1 MAYSNVILTHSSC
14 SARLPARNNAAL
26 GVKWEK
32 VSARTLPTGCKEI
45 VNAKLK
51 TALES
56 KTEFT
61 FREWKEEFGIEDDLL
76 QSYVVQSCV
85 RKVLSNGREDVMHT
99 YFKPASDHW
108 WQRTYIANSEKN
120 LIHVLDRN
128 GRILTDIACNG
139 ELHRPSAVLVDGTG
153 NLIVADRD
161 PRNPDNKRNM
171 R

>member
-1 MAYSNVILTHSSC
+1 MAYSNVILTHSYC

-45 VNAKLK
+45 VNAKLR

-76 QSYVVQSCV
+76 QSYVVQSSE
-85 RKVLSNGREDVMHT
+85 RKVLNGREEVMHT
-99 YFKPASDHW
+99 YFKPDSGHW
-108 WQRTYIANSEKN
+108 RQRTYIANSEKN

-128 GRILTDIACNG
+128 GRILTDVACDG
-139 ELHRPSAVLVDGTG
+139 ELHKPSAVLVDGTG
-153 NLIVADRD
+153 NLIVADRN
-161 PRNPDNKRNM
+161 PRNPDDKRNKR
-171 R
+171 